1 MANNYSVLVSVEL
14 DTKNVQ
20 QQLDKNLKNLKVD
33 LDTTD
38 AKSNIDNLG
47 SSMEDTSLTFQAAN
61 MIFSKTIDVV
71 ASMVDQVYELDTA
84 LTEFKKV
91 SDLSGSS
98 LDQYVS
104 KLSVMGEAVARTGK
118 PKCLSQNVGMV
129 NQH

>member
-1 MANNYSVLVSVEL
+1 MANNYSVLVGVEL

-20 QQLDKNLKNLKVD
+20 KQLDNNLKNLKVD

-61 MIFSKTIDVV
+61 MVFSKTIDVV
-71 ASMVDQVYELDTA
+71 ASMVDQVYELDAA

-118 PKCLSQNVGMV
+118 PKCLSQSVGMV

>member
-1 MANNYSVLVSVEL
+1 MANNYSVLVGVEL

-71 ASMVDQVYELDTA
+71 VSMVDQVYELDTA
-84 LTEFKKV
+84 LTE
-91 SDLSGSS
+91 
-98 LDQYVS
+98 
-104 KLSVMGEAVARTGK
+104 
-118 PKCLSQNVGMV
+118 
-129 NQH
+129 